1 MAVRTIEQVKNTINN
16 YAALLINEGLSLEKI
31 ILFGS
36 FSKGMQNEDSDIDI
50 AVILKKFNEDKF
62 TTRLKL
68 LKLSRKFEEVIEPH
82 PFLVNEFN
90 DADPFA
96 AEILETGL
104 VIYS

>member
-1 MAVRTIEQVKNTINN
+1 MAVRTIEQVKNTINY
-16 YAALLINEGLSLEKI
+16 YAALLRNEGLTLEKI

-82 PFLVNEFN
+82 PFLEKDFNEN
-90 DADPFA
+90 DPFA
-96 AEILETGL
+96 AEILNTGL

>member
-1 MAVRTIEQVKNTINN
+1 MAVRTIEQVKNIINS

-68 LKLSRKFEEVIEPH
+68 LKLSRDFEDVIEPH
-82 PFLVNEFN
+82 PFLLKDFN
-90 DADPFA
+90 DSNPFA
-96 AEILETGL
+96 LEIIKTGI
-104 VIYS
+104 VMYS